1 MKTVRY
7 CIKMKIC
14 KKTKIL
20 AFVFLVASY
29 AGMKRGAPLKTPV
42 CREAIFLYTR
52 RAFFRKSLIGACT
65 SLRCLDYSKV

>member
-1 MKTVRY
+1 MKV
-7 CIKMKIC
+7 C

-42 CREAIFLYTR
+42 WEAIFLYTR
-52 RAFFRKSLIGACT
+52 RAFFGNRLLELVPPFAASIIAKSEQFL
-65 SLRCLDYSKV
+65 

>member
-29 AGMKRGAPLKTPV
+29 AGMKDELP
-42 CREAIFLYTR
+42 
-52 RAFFRKSLIGACT
+52 
-65 SLRCLDYSKV
+65 

>member
-29 AGMKRGAPLKTPV
+29 AGMKRGAPLKTPAW
-42 CREAIFLYTR
+42 EAVFLYTR

>member
-20 AFVFLVASY
+20 ALVFLVASY
-29 AGMKRGAPLKTPV
+29 AGMKDELP
-42 CREAIFLYTR
+42 
-52 RAFFRKSLIGACT
+52 
-65 SLRCLDYSKV
+65 